1 MKKEYVKPQNL
12 VVELKDGL
20 MQGAQISQG
29 PGTDDPAAK
38 DYKFE
43 DFDSGDS
50 PKNLWDD

>member
-12 VVELKDGL
+12 VVDLNDGL

-43 DFDSGDS
+43 DFV
-50 PKNLWDD
+50 LA

>member
-1 MKKEYVKPQNL
+1 MKKEYVKPENR
-12 VVELKDGL
+12 VVELKDRL

-43 DFDSGDS
+43 DFDFDDS

>member
-1 MKKEYVKPQNL
+1 MKKEYVKPENR

-38 DYKFE
+38 ANFDNNSDDIDSDDIWE
-43 DFDSGDS
+43 D
-50 PKNLWDD
+50 